1 MDELL
6 KLLAKYVE
14 QRIKKEMS
22 IPRAR
27 FTKVGNLP
35 KTPREYNFVASG
47 NLRNSVKAFVEGE
60 DIVVVMND
68 YGVDY
73 VFSDLAQQSG
83 YEGGSW
89 PGQGRYA
96 DFRGRP
102 GQQRGVRGGFS
113 PLLEALEKWVKAK
126 IGLQGAEAKSM
137 AFAVRKNLFKAGY
150 KGLPLITEKLE
161 NDILNE
167 LDELLGR
174 EEFAELMVEDILDR
188 INIFAQTDYDLTI
201 GE

>member
-1 MDELL
+1 MEELL
-6 KLLAKYVE
+6 TLLARYVE
-14 QRIKKEMS
+14 QRIKKEMT

-27 FTKVGNLP
+27 FSKVGGISKGN
-35 KTPREYNFVASG
+35 YNFVASG

-89 PGQGRYA
+89 PGRGRYA
-96 DFRGRP
+96 PPDTRKVKGTY
-102 GQQRGVRGGFS
+102 S
-113 PLLEALEKWVKAK
+113 PLLAALEKWVNSKLQISGAKAK
-126 IGLQGAEAKSM
+126 SI
-137 AFAVRKNLFKAGY
+137 AFAVRTNLFKAGY

-188 INIFAQTDYDLTI
+188 INIFAQRDYDLTI

>member
-1 MDELL
+1 MEELL

-35 KTPREYNFVASG
+35 KTPRQYNFVASG
-47 NLRNSVKAFVEGE
+47 NLRNSVKAFVENE

-96 DFRGRP
+96 NFRGRP
-102 GQQRGVRGGFS
+102 GEQKGVRGKFS
-113 PLLEALEKWVKAK
+113 PLLAALEKWVKAK
-126 IGLQGAEAKSM
+126 IGLQGADAKSM